1 MIRIVPMSDSNLPDA
16 THAALLLWPEHSA
29 AELEVELT
37 VLLENK
43 NAAAFLAYSGTLAVG
58 FAQCSLRCDY
68 VEGTHTSPVGYL
80 EGIFVREDFRRQG
93 IASALLAVCRSWCRR
108 MNCSEFASDCEIS
121 NTASLKLHLHSGFT
135 EANRLIC
142 FVQKLKS

>member
-1 MIRIVPMSDSNLPDA
+1 MKIRYNREIISGAIFVVLSAVLWFLIPVQVQTLEKTPINAQTFPRIAIGGMFLCSVG
-16 THAALLLWPEHSA
+16 LL
-29 AELEVELT
+29 
-37 VLLENK
+37 
-43 NAAAFLAYSGTLAVG
+43 
-58 FAQCSLRCDY
+58 
-68 VEGTHTSPVGYL
+68 L

-108 MNCSEFASDCEIS
+108 MNCSEFASDCGIS
-121 NTASLKLHLHSGFT
+121 NTASLKFHLHSGFT